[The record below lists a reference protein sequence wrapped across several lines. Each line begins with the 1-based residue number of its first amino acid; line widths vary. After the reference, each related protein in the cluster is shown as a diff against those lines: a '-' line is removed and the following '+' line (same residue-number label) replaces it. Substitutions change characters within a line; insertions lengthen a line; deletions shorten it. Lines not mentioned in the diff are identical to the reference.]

1 MVSLPNEPA
10 AQGRDL
16 GEESAPVLL
25 ELVGSIA
32 FPAGR
37 ILVPHCGD
45 GHDVLSLAGPS
56 NVVTGLEARSG
67 SPDRFEVL
75 RRAAGIPRSFVRFV
89 VADLFSWSADAAFE
103 VIWQTSYA
111 TIEPGRRAAW
121 AQRVHELLVPGGVLA
136 MLIYPV
142 GSPVDSPVDSID
154 LAELAGLLAAGFHRD
169 ELRPVARSHPARQG
183 LEWLGRW
190 RKR

>member
-1 MVSLPNEPA
+1 MLSIPSEA
-10 AQGRDL
+10 ANRDD
-16 GEESAPVLL
+16 GDDESAPVLL

-37 ILVPHCGD
+37 ILVPRCGA
-45 GHDVLSLAGPS
+45 GHDVLALAGPS

-142 GSPVDSPVDSID
+142 RSPVDSPGGSID
-154 LAELAGLLAAGFHRD
+154 PAEIAGLLAAGFHRD

>member
-1 MVSLPNEPA
+1 MLSIPSEA
-10 AQGRDL
+10 ANRGD
-16 GEESAPVLL
+16 GDDESAPVLL

-32 FPAGR
+32 FPGGR

-67 SPDRFEVL
+67 SSDRFEVL
-75 RRAAGIPRSFVRFV
+75 RTAAGIPRSFVRFV

-142 GSPVDSPVDSID
+142 GSPVDSPVDAID
-154 LAELAGLLAAGFHRD
+154 LAELSGLLAAGFHRD